1 MDQRTTIEES
11 LTVEETLTADIKQ
24 IPMDLTEG
32 MDLSHKTTTT
42 EADLLTVEEWPTL
55 THTMLEVHLT
65 VDPRLTKVTVDPR
78 LTKVTVDPR
87 LTKVTADPRLTK
99 VVTAVL
105 RLTKVGSS
113 NTVNQPMVEG
123 RMAATEVPMA
133 AMEVPMAA
141 MVMAVM
147 VGTVN

>member
-11 LTVEETLTADIKQ
+11 LTVEETLTVDINQ

-42 EADLLTVEEWPTL
+42 EADLLTVEERHTL
-55 THTMLEVHLT
+55 THILEVHLT

-78 LTKVTVDPR
+78 LTKVTAVLL
-87 LTKVTADPRLTK
+87 LTKA
-99 VVTAVL
+99 
-105 RLTKVGSS
+105 KVGSS

-123 RMAATEVPMA
+123 RMAA
-133 AMEVPMAA
+133 MEVPMAA
-141 MVMAVM
+141 MVMAAM